1 MNAAQNVVVPVS
13 GVKTLKLDFMSSS
26 GGTTSAT
33 PRPYLQNNNAEQRP
47 FVGVGKDTNSQ
58 VVKSFDNRKLRN
70 VHQVISKS
78 TTAPLSPS
86 EHHLKQKLIANYG
99 PRVVV
104 TTEATEDDN
113 GTLLPTYHSKKAVV
127 VDGGKTSSLL

>member
-1 MNAAQNVVVPVS
+1 MS
-13 GVKTLKLDFMSSS
+13 GAKTLRLDFMSSS

-47 FVGVGKDTNSQ
+47 FVGVGQESNSSQ
-58 VVKSFDNRKLRN
+58 AMKSFDNRKLRN
-70 VHQVISKS
+70 LHQVISKS

-86 EHHLKQKLIANYG
+86 EHHLKQNNLLANYG

-104 TTEATEDDN
+104 TTEATDDDN
-113 GTLLPTYHSKKAVV
+113 GTLLPTYHSKKTVV
-127 VDGGKTSSLL
+127 VGDNGPKASSLL